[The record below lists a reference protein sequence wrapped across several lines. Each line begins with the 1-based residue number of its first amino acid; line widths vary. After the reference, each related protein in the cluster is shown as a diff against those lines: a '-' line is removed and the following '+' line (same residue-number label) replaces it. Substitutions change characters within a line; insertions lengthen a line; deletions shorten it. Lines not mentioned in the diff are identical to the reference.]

1 MQVLFY
7 TDSLRTLKSYG
18 IFRDRYYSNNRA
30 KDISVKKKIKS
41 QIFHMYIDINNKFIN
56 NFLKFMQIKIIR
68 NNTS

>member
-30 KDISVKKKIKS
+30 KDISVKKK
-41 QIFHMYIDINNKFIN
+41 
-56 NFLKFMQIKIIR
+56 LKAKYS
-68 NNTS
+68 TCT